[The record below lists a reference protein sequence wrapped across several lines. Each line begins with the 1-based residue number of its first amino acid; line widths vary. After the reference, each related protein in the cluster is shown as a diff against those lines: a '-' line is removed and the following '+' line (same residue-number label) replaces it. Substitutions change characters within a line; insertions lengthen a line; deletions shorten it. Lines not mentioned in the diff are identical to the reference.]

1 MDNNFELH
9 THTDSQGR
17 EYTRSHSHTHS
28 HTQTKAVLN
37 RLSKISGHVESIKKM
52 VESGRDCSEVLTQLA
67 AVKAAV
73 SAVSSVVLKDHIE
86 HCIMDAAKEND
97 KQAID
102 ELIKSI
108 DRFVK

>member
-1 MDNNFELH
+1 MSLNTEH
-9 THTDSQGR
+9 THTDINGNT
-17 EYTRSHSHTHS
+17 YSHAHS

-37 RLSKISGHVESIKKM
+37 RLSKISGHVEAIKKM
-52 VESGRDCSEVLTQLA
+52 VEAGRDCSEVLTQLA

-86 HCIMDAAKEND
+86 HCIVDAAKEND
-97 KQAID
+97 TKAIE

>member
-1 MDNNFELH
+1 MDNNFEQNHSHTQPH
-9 THTDSQGR
+9 THT
-17 EYTRSHSHTHS
+17 HTHTHP

-37 RLSKISGHVESIKKM
+37 RLSKISGHVEAIKKM
-52 VESGRDCSEVLTQLA
+52 VETGRDCSDVLIQLA

-86 HCIMDAAKEND
+86 HCIVDAAKEND
-97 KQAID
+97 KKAIE

-108 DRFVK
+108 DRFIK